1 LTGHRLQAQNPALP
15 GVSLDALAS
24 GDHREQLHAAVAVR
38 AFKRVD
44 VAIAGLYPARAAA
57 KLVVTDALEYE

>member
-1 LTGHRLQAQNPALP
+1 MHLRGLTELGE
-15 GVSLDALAS
+15 VSLDAVAS

-38 AFKRVD
+38 VFKHVA